1 MKRIVMFFLRAFST
15 IGLGRPRDVPLEEFV
30 GTLVSGYRIRDPL
43 NRLTQRELSGF
54 QDFSI

>member
-1 MKRIVMFFLRAFST
+1 MEHNQAGSDDRRKRRVGFFS
-15 IGLGRPRDVPLEEFV
+15 
-30 GTLVSGYRIRDPL
+30 LVSGYRIRDPL